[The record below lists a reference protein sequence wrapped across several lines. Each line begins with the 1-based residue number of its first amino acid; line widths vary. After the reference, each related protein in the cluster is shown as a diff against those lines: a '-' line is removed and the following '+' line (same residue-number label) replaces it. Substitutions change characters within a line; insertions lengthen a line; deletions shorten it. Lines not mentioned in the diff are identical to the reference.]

1 MFGERYFATRQRL
14 TDVVVAVR
22 KLGEECE
29 TDVSALTDES
39 DFLKGLNSPFLFVA
53 CGEVNAGKSTLLNGL
68 FGKDICKTHI
78 LPETK
83 KVHWYR
89 YGRKPKIVETTPA
102 LEERSVPLDF
112 LQDFNIVD
120 TPGSNSLDQGHQAM
134 IERLLPVADLLFFV
148 FPVSNPWGAATWQFI
163 SRLPEEQLPN
173 TAFILQQADLKE
185 PEDIEVILGHMRTL
199 AEQKTGFR
207 PVVYPVSGKLAMEA
221 KQTDPFSSH
230 LWRKSGYPALEA
242 FISRRVAGNSDRR
255 RVLQEVRDST
265 QLVLRRIEEQIDTRT
280 ATLDHDQRFL
290 HELESEVDVRREG
303 QAHQLSGRLAGLGE
317 VFYKQGIA
325 ATDTLAARM
334 SIPQSFVSLFQQELI
349 PTQIERGLTEAVKE
363 AVEEQAGQD
372 GVELVTSCRG
382 HWETVVPRIQE
393 NLAVSAPDFDQETE
407 ALSGTRERFVRRLG
421 RSAKQGVAHLK
432 IRGTLEFQMEGRRAV
447 LRRYMVGILCL
458 LSIAGILGGLD
469 LARWPWVAVG
479 GSGFLLLIA
488 GIYALKTRDSLCR
501 DFVERIGDL
510 RQPFSESLADDY
522 KEGVRE
528 FYVEYGG
535 LFEIVRRRIAD
546 QKLLLKPRLQR
557 WNDLFLEL
565 KAIEQEI

>member
-14 TDVVVAVR
+14 TDVVVGVR
-22 KLGEECE
+22 QLGEECG
-29 TDVSALTDES
+29 TDVSALADDG
-39 DFLKGLNSPFLFVA
+39 DFFKGLNSPFLFVV

-68 FGKDICKTHI
+68 FGKDICKTNV
-78 LPETK
+78 LPETA

-89 YGRKPKIVETTPA
+89 YGKVPKTVEATPS
-102 LEERSVPLDF
+102 LEERYLPIDF
-112 LQDFNIVD
+112 LQNFNIVD
-120 TPGSNSLDQGHQAM
+120 TPGTNSVAKGHQS
-134 IERLLPVADLLFFV
+134 ITERFLPVADLLLFV

-163 SRLPEEQLPN
+163 SRLAEEQLQN
-173 TAFILQQADLKE
+173 TAFILQQADLRE
-185 PEDIEVILGHMRTL
+185 PADIEVILEHMRTL

-221 KQTDPFSSH
+221 KETQPFSSH
-230 LWRKSGYPALEA
+230 IWRKSGYPPLEA
-242 FISRRVAGNSDRR
+242 FISRRVAGNPDRR
-255 RVLQEVRDST
+255 KVLQEVREST
-265 QLVLRRIEEQIDTRT
+265 QLVLRRIEELIETRT
-280 ATLDHDQRFL
+280 STLDHDQRFL

-325 ATDTLAARM
+325 AKDTLAARM

-372 GVELVTSCRG
+372 GVELVKSCRG

-407 ALSGTRERFVRRLG
+407 SLSGTRERFVRRLG

-447 LRRYMVGILCL
+447 LRRYMVGILFL
-458 LSIAGILGGLD
+458 VSIAGILGGLG
-469 LARWPWVAVG
+469 LHPWPWVAIG
-479 GSGFLLLIA
+479 GSCILLLIA
-488 GIYALKTRDSLCR
+488 GVYAVKTRDSLCR
-501 DFVERIGDL
+501 DFAERMEDL
-510 RQPFSESLADDY
+510 RQPFSESLTDDY
-522 KEGVRE
+522 KDGVRE

-546 QKLLLKPRLQR
+546 QKLLLQPRLER
-557 WNDLFLEL
+557 WNHLFLEL